1 MNYRIFFLLQ
11 SIVEEKEKGEVEPK
25 PLRFLQKIEKPI
37 PRPPTPTVDIPS
49 EVNKTR
55 HLAMYVFNSVAFI
68 SLLRGKGYKKF
79 LY

>member
-55 HLAMYVFNSVAFI
+55 HLAICLQLCCIYFPFEVEG
-68 SLLRGKGYKKF
+68 L
-79 LY
+79 